1 MTSTVTSGSFALR
14 LSAVG
19 LVVFLANFGLLVLQ
33 LVAGRLLSPFIGS
46 SLETWTSVIA
56 AFLAGIAVGNAVG
69 ARIAARASGMKL
81 ALYLFL
87 GGLAALWMMGL
98 PYLLESQ
105 KWHISLDILTRIP
118 VLSAVFCFPAGC
130 LLSILTPLAIRLG
143 VPDVNKTGL
152 VSGIIFA
159 LSTLGCLLGNYLTGF
174 VLIPELSINQIV
186 LATAT
191 LLFVTASATFG
202 FARKPVSSTTEPVP
216 HPSVPMP
223 TILPAGLKMPVACSA
238 VFLCSFAGMTLELAA
253 TRVLAPVLGVSIYL
267 WTGVIGVMLAGT
279 CLGNWIGGMIASA
292 KFNNTTERRK
302 ITVAVCMVAA
312 GILTVASLV
321 LFSTVTQ
328 STYVKALS
336 STVEKVLYLTF
347 ALFFAPMLLLGTI
360 SPQIIRLAISDV
372 SQSGSTAG
380 RVYAWSTAGAI
391 LGTLATG
398 YFLISTFGMFTTV
411 LIAAVVPT
419 VAACLAANPLK
430 YSTMLYV
437 MSVVMG
443 AIVGGIIILNK
454 MSNEITAESNYY
466 TIKVKDTTDRT
477 GMFLKWLPIDPD
489 EPIPTGPKDTRDYDW
504 IYKPPYNPGQMA
516 LLGGAAGSRQLRMLT
531 LDLLIHSIAD
541 LRDPT
546 FLHYEHEQFQLE
558 TVYAAR
564 ERSPKEQNILVIGGG
579 GYTFPRCARTLIPTS
594 KLDVV
599 EIDPA
604 VTKVAYDHMG
614 LDPKLNINAI
624 HMDGRQFVAEKAKK
638 GSYQMV
644 SLDAVND
651 LSVPYHLLT
660 KEFNDAVKAILTD
673 DGAYLVTV
681 IDDVTDGRLWK
692 ATYNTLKLSFP
703 HVEMTFPLS
712 QGFDPNDPRPVNRS
726 VIVLYA
732 SNKKLDEKAWNEV
745 IVKQTG
751 KPTRVQV
758 VPESAVKAMLDREK
772 KPMILT
778 DQFSP
783 VDHLMKQVFEK
794 R

>member
-1 MTSTVTSGSFALR
+1 MTSTTTSGSFALR

-69 ARIAARASGMKL
+69 ARLAARATGVKL
-81 ALYLFL
+81 SLYLFL
-87 GGLAALWMMGL
+87 GGLGALWMIGL

-105 KWHISLDILTRIP
+105 KWHTSVDILPRIP
-118 VLSAVFCFPAGC
+118 LLSALLCFPAGC
-130 LLSILTPLAIRLG
+130 LLSIPTPLAIRLG

-152 VSGIIFA
+152 VSGTIFA

-174 VLIPELSINQIV
+174 VLIPELSVNQIV

-191 LLFVTASATFG
+191 LLFVTAAATFG
-202 FARKPVSSTTEPVP
+202 LARKPAESTEAVP
-216 HPSVPMP
+216 HPSIP
-223 TILPAGLKMPVACSA
+223 LPPIGPAALSLPYAYAA
-238 VFLCSFAGMTLELAA
+238 VFLCSFAGMTLELSA

-292 KFNNTTERRK
+292 PFNNTAERRK
-302 ITVAVCMVAA
+302 ITVAVCMVAG
-312 GILTVASLV
+312 GIFTVAALI

-328 STYVKALS
+328 SEYLRSLKT
-336 STVEKVLYLTF
+336 TIEKVLFLTF
-347 ALFFAPMLLLGTI
+347 TLFFAPMLLLGMI

-372 SQSGSTAG
+372 SQAGATAG
-380 RVYAWSTAGAI
+380 RVYAWSTVGAI
-391 LGTLATG
+391 VGTLATG

-411 LIAAVVPT
+411 LIAAIVPT
-419 VAACLAANPLK
+419 IAACLTANPFK
-430 YSTMLYV
+430 HSAMLYI
-437 MSVVMG
+437 MSIVLG
-443 AIVGGIIILNK
+443 AILGGSIILYK
-454 MSNEITAESNYY
+454 MKTEITAESNYY
-466 TIKVKDTTDRT
+466 TIKVKDTAERS
-477 GMFLKWLPIDPD
+477 GMFNKWLPIDED
-489 EPIPTGPKDTRDYDW
+489 EPVPTGPVDTRMYDW
-504 IYKPPYNPGQMA
+504 KYKPPFNPGQTA
-516 LLGGAAGSRQLRMLT
+516 LLGGAGGSRQLRMLT

-558 TVYAAR
+558 AVYAAR
-564 ERSPKEQNILVIGGG
+564 ERSPAEQKILVIGGG

-638 GSYQMV
+638 NSYQMV

-660 KEFNDAVKAILTD
+660 KECNDAVKGILTE

-681 IDDVTDGRLWK
+681 IDDVFDGRLWK
-692 ATYNTLKLSFP
+692 ATYNTLKLTFP
-703 HVEMTFPLS
+703 HVEMTFPVT
-712 QGFDPNDPRPVNRS
+712 QGFNPDAEKSYRS

-732 SNKKLDEKAWNEV
+732 SNKPLDSKAWDEV
-745 IVKQTG
+745 IRKQTG
-751 KPTRVQV
+751 NPTGVLV
-758 VPESAVKAMLDREK
+758 VPEAQVKVMLDREK
-772 KPMILT
+772 KPIILT
-778 DQFSP
+778 DQYSP
-783 VDHLMKQVFEK
+783 VDHLMKQVFDS